1 MDPDDDVRPQAAIP
15 GARRKGELLH
25 RWIDQPATH
34 NRMGLVA
41 LIAGLVVV
49 VGIADYLTGF
59 EVSLLIFYF
68 IPVCIAVAGIGWR
81 TGLVTAVA
89 SVATWI
95 AADYL
100 AGAEYRHV
108 FVLVWN
114 ALIALSAYCVVVW
127 LFSNLISMH
136 REMEERIRQ
145 RTAALT
151 EEIAE
156 RERLEKAVLEISE
169 RERRSIGHDLHDGL
183 GQHLT
188 GTALIGKALVARL
201 REDRT
206 NAAAEVER
214 VVTLVER
221 GIEQSRALA
230 KGLLLAEIERDGLAD
245 ALQELALSTRM
256 QFNVACDYTQEGEPA
271 LEENGSANHLYRIA
285 HEAVRNAI
293 RHGRA
298 KHIGV
303 RLSAREG
310 NLEMEVRDD
319 GIGLP
324 PAQQRTDGLGLRI
337 MAHRAS
343 MIGASLVVERVP
355 EGGTR
360 VVCRIPQEHARRSA
374 RAFAAKA

>member
-1 MDPDDDVRPQAAIP
+1 MDPDDTLRPRAATP
-15 GARRKGELLH
+15 AARRKGEFLH
-25 RWIDQPATH
+25 RWIDQPVTH
-34 NRMGLVA
+34 NRVRVVA
-41 LIAGLVVV
+41 LIAGLVLV

-95 AADYL
+95 AGDYL

-127 LFSNLISMH
+127 LFSNLITMH

-201 REDRT
+201 REGQA
-206 NAAAEVER
+206 NAAGDVER
-214 VVTLVER
+214 IVTLVEK

-230 KGLLLAEIERDGLAD
+230 KGLLLAEIERDGLAG
-245 ALQELALSTRM
+245 ALQEFAVATRE
-256 QFNVACDYTQEGEPA
+256 QFNVTCEFSHSGSLS
-271 LEENGSANHLYRIA
+271 LEENGTATHLYRIA
-285 HEAVRNAI
+285 QEAVRNAL

-298 KHIGV
+298 RHIQV
-303 RLSAREG
+303 ELSAKDSD
-310 NLEMEVRDD
+310 LELSISDD
-319 GIGLP
+319 GVGLP
-324 PAQQRTDGLGLRI
+324 PPHSRTDGLGLRI

-343 MIGASLVVERVP
+343 MIGGALTIEP
-355 EGGTR
+355 MPDGGTL
-360 VVCRIPQEHARRSA
+360 VLCRLKQGT
-374 RAFAAKA
+374 